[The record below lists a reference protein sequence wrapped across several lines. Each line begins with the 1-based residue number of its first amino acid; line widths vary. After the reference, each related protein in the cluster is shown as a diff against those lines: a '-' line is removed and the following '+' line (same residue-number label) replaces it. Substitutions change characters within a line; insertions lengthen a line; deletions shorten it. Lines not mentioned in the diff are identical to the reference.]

1 MSERYFEEDIP
12 ERPEIVAGVFRES
25 QIVTLAGPFNV
36 GKTPLLA
43 HLGAQVS
50 RGLPWCGR
58 ETVQRPVAHF
68 DFESSDPAFRTNYLN
83 ICGGQP
89 PEVPEQLEPY
99 VLNGDYTDPRTK
111 LLLSSGT
118 VPEMMK
124 LAINIL
130 ERKPTSLLI
139 FDPVELAFPID
150 VLKKGDVLRLYKGFR
165 KLLSQFPHAAILST
179 HNLRKTDRKVELP
192 DLASDPHGWLQEIAG
207 SLDIVNRSDV
217 RIGVTRYRE
226 GVMVVNGVRRNE
238 DMHPLLL
245 APIDDNPDK
254 LAGFRPI
261 STGMPDLIRI
271 FSPEQLS
278 YWTRLPSAFSFS
290 DHANNGI
297 PKGSLSRLV
306 HRAISLGV
314 MLREPDGRLIKVPAI
329 LPVRS

>member
-1 MSERYFEEDIP
+1 MSELYFEEDIP
-12 ERPEIVAGVFRES
+12 ERPEIVAGMFRES
-25 QIVTLAGPFNV
+25 QIVTLAGPFNT

-43 HLGAQVS
+43 HLAAQIS

-58 ETVQRPVAHF
+58 AVVQRPVAHF
-68 DFESSDPAFRTNYLN
+68 DFESSDPAFRRNYRN
-83 ICGGQP
+83 ICHGQM
-89 PEVPEQLEPY
+89 PEVPEQLAPY
-99 VLNGDYTDPRTK
+99 VLNGRFTDPRTAA
-111 LLLSSGT
+111 LLSISS
-118 VPEMMK
+118 VADMMK
-124 LAINIL
+124 LVVSLL
-130 ERKPTSLLI
+130 EHQPTLLLI

-165 KLLSQFPHAAILST
+165 KLLSQFPQAAIVST

-192 DLASDPHGWLQEIAG
+192 DLANDPHGWLQEIAG

-217 RIGVTRYRE
+217 RIGVTRYAE
-226 GVMVVNGVRRNE
+226 GVMVINGARRNE

-245 APIDDNPDK
+245 APIDDNPDE

-261 STGMPDLIRI
+261 STQMPDLVRI

-278 YWTRLPSAFSFS
+278 HWTKLPNEFNFS

-297 PKGSLSRLV
+297 PKSSLSRLI

-314 MLREPDGRLIKVPAI
+314 MTRESDGRLVKIPAI
-329 LPVRS
+329 ILLRG

>member
-12 ERPEIVAGVFRES
+12 ERPEIVAGMFRES

-43 HLGAQVS
+43 HLGAQIS

-58 ETVQRPVAHF
+58 ETAQRPVAHF

-83 ICGGQP
+83 ICDGEL
-89 PEVPEQLEPY
+89 PEVPEQLEPF
-99 VLNGDYTDPRTK
+99 VLNGAYTNPRTEA
-111 LLLSSGT
+111 LLSAGT

-124 LAINIL
+124 LVVSVL
-130 ERKPTSLLI
+130 ERKPTSLIIL
-139 FDPVELAFPID
+139 DPVELAFPID
-150 VLKKGDVLRLYKGFR
+150 VLKKGEVLRLYKGFR
-165 KLLSQFPHAAILST
+165 RLLSKFPQAAILST

-192 DLASDPHGWLQEIAG
+192 DLASDPHSWLQEIAG

-245 APIDDNPDK
+245 APIDDDPDK

-261 STGMPDLIRI
+261 LAGASDLVRV
-271 FSPEQLS
+271 FSDEQLS
-278 YWTRLPSAFSFS
+278 YWAKLPSKFNFS

-297 PKGSLSRLV
+297 PKSSLSRLI
-306 HRAISLGV
+306 HRAISLG
-314 MLREPDGRLIKVPAI
+314 MMFRDEDGGLVKIPAT
-329 LPVRS
+329 LQVQR